1 MLNNDATIVASGG
14 MAAGSAHRLERGYK
28 MRPVQSVCLA
38 FACAMAMTV
47 AVGSNAKAD
56 IYSTDNGNTLSQVP
70 GMGSVTVSPAY
81 SEFIGSCPTV
91 GGACSGTTATGPSNL
106 SIATQTTWL
115 NDNTDWDPVSGG
127 VQIAGSQAT
136 GSGTFNAPAG
146 TSYSIWAVHGDSWY
160 LAFLF
165 ASAITQFAI
174 NNLPN
179 AISGVF
185 AFNPGTSVVPLPPA
199 LILFGTALAGLGV
212 LGRRR
217 KKKNGLAQAT

>member
-1 MLNNDATIVASGG
+1 
-14 MAAGSAHRLERGYK
+14 
-28 MRPVQSVCLA
+28 MRTVQSVCLA

-56 IYSTDNGNTLSQVP
+56 IYSTDLGNTLSQVP

-106 SIATQTTWL
+106 SLATQTTWL

-127 VQIAGSQAT
+127 TQVSGSLAT
-136 GSGTFNAPAG
+136 NTGTFTNG
-146 TSYSIWAVHGDSWY
+146 TAYSIWAVHGDSWY

-165 ASAITQFAI
+165 ASATATFFI

-179 AISGVF
+179 DISGVF

-217 KKKNGLAQAT
+217 KKKNGLAQAI